1 MVYFKEHLVARLLR
15 RLRKSHSVTGG
26 DGQRNGVRTAVDS
39 RWLVTALPFEPQPLP
54 RQRRM
59 PFFEGWFVRL
69 VDHRTLTS
77 IAVVFGSLRLGESS
91 ASGGKHAAATSAPEV
106 VNPFDEHIVVVGYS
120 SDTQGLHGTR
130 TLYLSGSDVAL
141 VGGDATDIP
150 GAPQCEADEPR
161 ISWWSHAHGGLR
173 SVGDDAILDLRLPGL
188 QLAANISSPRVPWDP
203 SGPNR
208 RGPEGWL
215 APTGLL
221 PCHYFVHS
229 FGSPATYRLWQPSP
243 TSQPQTTT
251 GRRRGGARERDGWEL
266 SGQALTHMERNWGVT
281 FPAGWVW
288 AQAIAAG
295 GACRLVLTGG
305 LFAIGPLATQQYVVG
320 LRAGALAWD
329 FRTTD
334 LDGVSEARA
343 PCAGALHLNL
353 TSRDGTR
360 RLGLS
365 LRAPPET
372 FGERIPVPTVGGF
385 SDVPGCRESYEA
397 VATVVAAG
405 RRSRR
410 AAWAELGIWTVPLA
424 VLEFGGSYQ
433 CAV

>member
-1 MVYFKEHLVARLLR
+1 MGFSREHLVARLLR

-26 DGQRNGVRTAVDS
+26 DGQRDGVHTAVGS
-39 RWLVTALPFEPQPLP
+39 RWLVAALPFEPQPLP

-59 PFFEGWFVRL
+59 PFFEGWFLRL

-77 IAVVFGSLRLGESS
+77 IAVVFGSLRLGEGS
-91 ASGGKHAAATSAPEV
+91 ASGSKHAESSTSALEV
-106 VNPFDEHIVVVGYS
+106 ANTFDEHIVVVGYS
-120 SDTQGLHGTR
+120 SNAQGHHGTR
-130 TLYLSGSDVAL
+130 TLYLAGSEVTLA
-141 VGGDATDIP
+141 GGDTTDIP
-150 GAPQCEADEPR
+150 GVPQCEAGEPR
-161 ISWWSHAHGGLR
+161 ISWWSNTHGGLR
-173 SVGDDAILDLRLPGL
+173 SVGDDATLDLRLPGL
-188 QLAANISSPRVPWDP
+188 QLAANISAPRVPWDP
-203 SGPNR
+203 SHPNR

-229 FGSPATYRLWQPSP
+229 FGSPATYRLWQPE
-243 TSQPQTTT
+243 TTT
-251 GRRRGGARERDGWEL
+251 VRRRGGAREHGGWEL

-334 LDGVSEARA
+334 LDGVSEARL
-343 PCAGALHLNL
+343 PCAGELRLNL

-360 RLGLS
+360 RLGLA
-365 LRAPPET
+365 LRAPPES

-385 SDVPGCRESYEA
+385 SDVPGCRESYAA

-405 RRSRR
+405 RRVRL
-410 AAWAELGIWTVPLA
+410 AAWAELGRWTVPLA
-424 VLEFGGSYQ
+424 VLEFGGNYQ